1 MKKESSME
9 LSIEQKL
16 KYLSRREAEIA
27 ILYESLNELNFENI
41 SHISHKLK
49 GNGATF
55 GYPEISSIADK
66 IEIAISKSEYSLIKP
81 LINQIEKI
89 IHTEL
94 HKLRP

>member
-1 MKKESSME
+1 ME

-27 ILYESLNELNFENI
+27 ILYESLHELNIENI
-41 SHISHKLK
+41 SNVSHRLK

-55 GYPEISSIADK
+55 GYPDISAIACEIEK
-66 IEIAISKSEYSLIKP
+66 AISKSEYSLIKP
-81 LINQIEKI
+81 LIRQLEKI

-94 HKLRP
+94 NKLRP